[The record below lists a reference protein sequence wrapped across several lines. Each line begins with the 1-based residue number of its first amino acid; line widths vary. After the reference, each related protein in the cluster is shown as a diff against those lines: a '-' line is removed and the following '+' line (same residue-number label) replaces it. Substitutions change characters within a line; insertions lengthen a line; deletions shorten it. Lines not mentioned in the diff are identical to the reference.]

1 MFPCYCARGPPEFMC
16 AGTGNVTT
24 LGKSRSKPHLWALLY
39 IELTSNAHDTSL
51 SLSSFP
57 FWQKSE
63 LNSTCVII
71 RNPSSFVNASGPAV
85 TASRAETKQRGP
97 LHGSSYRQGWRRVL
111 KVSHNISSFQI
122 CHGGGRESKARL
134 NTCWY
139 TMCVEPVL
147 SRPEGRIVPDKF
159 GRSKTFSSHFY
170 FSLINSARLTKRS
183 ERIIQVETRRS
194 DNPPR
199 IHLVFRCFIGC
210 FWITWTHKLQ
220 MWSKQNINT
229 VLYHITPSCDTLTL
243 VPNISIKTV
252 PTSWLL
258 VAKLKVK
265 FAKMQPKLFF
275 VNVTES
281 KLHVKA

>member
-24 LGKSRSKPHLWALLY
+24 LSKRRSKPHLWALLY

-97 LHGSSYRQGWRRVL
+97 LHGPSYRQGCRRVL

-122 CHGGGRESKARL
+122 CHGGRRESKASL

-147 SRPEGRIVPDKF
+147 SWPEGQIVPYKLHS
-159 GRSKTFSSHFY
+159 SKTFSSHVY
-170 FSLINSARLTKRS
+170 FSLIDSARLTKRS
-183 ERIIQVETRRS
+183 EMNHPGGDEEEWQSTQNSFCCQMFHWRA
-194 DNPPR
+194 
-199 IHLVFRCFIGC
+199 C
-210 FWITWTHKLQ
+210 LQ
-220 MWSKQNINT
+220 LGQNINT
-229 VLYHITPSCDTLTL
+229 VIYHITPSCDTVT
-243 VPNISIKTV
+243 IHWCQI
-252 PTSWLL
+252 
-258 VAKLKVK
+258 
-265 FAKMQPKLFF
+265 FLFKQTHSDSPDSL
-275 VNVTES
+275 TES
-281 KLHVKA
+281 ILPDCTWWSSTDECG